1 MPVSIGNTRPVSQR
15 LAAGLVSVWF
25 GALLVVAGLPSL
37 PARALEPGHRPLEA
51 ARVHEAATQS
61 PERSVSRIALYGD
74 SLVSEAGQE
83 FASLAS
89 RAGASVQVHTFP
101 GTSPC
106 DYFTSMATAAH
117 DWHPTVAVLVFSGD
131 VFTAC
136 NGGVQVGTAQYYA
149 KYRDETR
156 AAIAIFRSV
165 GADVVL
171 IGQPADST
179 ARLTRN
185 GSALNQLYR
194 SIARASPAGVSYA
207 DAGQAVLAKGRFT
220 WSLPCL
226 PGQPCT
232 GPHGTNIVRSP
243 DGVHFCPDGRTT
255 PDRGLEVCDVY
266 SSGAFRFA
274 SAMLK
279 AALGAGV
286 RAVTP
291 HG

>member
-25 GALLVVAGLPSL
+25 GALLVMAALPSP
-37 PARALEPGHRPLEA
+37 PAGGAEPGHRPM
-51 ARVHEAATQS
+51 EAATVQETATRS
-61 PERSVSRIALYGD
+61 PQRSASRIVLYGD
-74 SLVSEAGQE
+74 SLVSEAGQD

-89 RAGASVQVHTFP
+89 GAGAPVQVHTFP

-106 DYFTSMATAAH
+106 DYFASMATTAH

-136 NGGVQVGTAQYYA
+136 NDGVQVGTARYYEQ
-149 KYRDETR
+149 YRDETR

-185 GSALNQLYR
+185 GSALNRIYR
-194 SIARASPAGVSYA
+194 SIARSSTGGVSYA
-207 DAGQAVLAKGRFT
+207 DAGQAVLARGRFT

-226 PGQPCT
+226 RGQPCT

-279 AALGAGV
+279 AALGPAV
-286 RAVTP
+286 RTVTP

>member
-1 MPVSIGNTRPVSQR
+1 MSIGNTHPVSQR
-15 LAAGLVSVWF
+15 VAAGLVSVWF
-25 GALLVVAGLPSL
+25 GAVLVVALMPGL
-37 PARALEPGHRPLEA
+37 PARGLEPDHGLIGTTRI
-51 ARVHEAATQS
+51 HEAATRS
-61 PERSVSRIALYGD
+61 PHRSAPRISLYGD
-74 SLVSEAGQE
+74 SLISEAAQD

-89 RAGASVQVHTFP
+89 RAGASVQVHAFP

-106 DYFTSMATAAH
+106 DFFTSMATAAH

-136 NGGVQVGTAQYYA
+136 NGGVQVGTKQYYA
-149 KYRDETR
+149 KYRVETR
-156 AAIAIFRSV
+156 AAIRIFRSA

-185 GSALNQLYR
+185 GSVLNQVYR
-194 SIARASPAGVSYA
+194 SIARASTGGVRYA
-207 DAGQAVLAKGRFT
+207 DAGQAVLSKGRFT

-226 PGQPCT
+226 AGEPCT